1 MKPSN
6 ECWQFS
12 QNPASAG
19 CILPTRFINKLSHS
33 CSTKVLVLINNSAML
48 RGYLQFTRFPGGCFL
63 LAPPT
68 INTTPQQASPT
79 SVMLCCQPAIDL
91 FCRGRN
97 RTASTALQAA
107 NGIPASISLR
117 HFFFAIT
124 EKWLYFE
131 MIGLPGSPKGS
142 PHHKRNSFCS
152 LAKPID

>member
-1 MKPSN
+1 MLCCVGTSN
-6 ECWQFS
+6 
-12 QNPASAG
+12 
-19 CILPTRFINKLSHS
+19 
-33 CSTKVLVLINNSAML
+33 
-48 RGYLQFTRFPGGCFL
+48 FTRFPGGCFL
-63 LAPPT
+63 LVPPT
-68 INTTPQQASPT
+68 TNTTPQQTSPA

-131 MIGLPGSPKGS
+131 MIGLPGSPKGF

-152 LAKPID
+152 LAKPIDIETLNKCTSVQWLKLLKTVRCLE